1 MSWLASVRERVIG
14 NPRSTVLALLLA
26 ALAALL
32 WAGAG
37 AIAALTAEV
46 TALGVLAQAL
56 ADGWH
61 AWAVAPLGAW
71 LLLKKDPP
79 A

>member
-1 MSWLASVRERVIG
+1 MIQAIRERVLG
-14 NPRSTVLALLLA
+14 NPRSTVLALLLV

-37 AIAALTAEV
+37 VITALTAEV
-46 TALGVLAQAL
+46 TALSGLVQAL